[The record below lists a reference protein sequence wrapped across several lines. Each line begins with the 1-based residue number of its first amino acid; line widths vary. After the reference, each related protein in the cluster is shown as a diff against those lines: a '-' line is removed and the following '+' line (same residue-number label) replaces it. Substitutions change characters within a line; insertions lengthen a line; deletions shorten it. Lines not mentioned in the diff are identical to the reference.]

1 MRCIT
6 VRNKASLQ
14 QLEKDYRHYET
25 AETMPFAKW
34 TSFAEIAEVVVPDKD
49 GPWKNPLTFYESE
62 HSTTIGGDSLC
73 KKTRDFLELQ
83 KEECDMQILSISAG
97 MKGSNLC
104 VDILI
109 RCYKKHPDF
118 SNFLAYIGEDADAF
132 SKEENVEG
140 KLIVKSN
147 TKTVFSKEEIEEYKA
162 ALQEQNKL
170 LLDAT
175 EEHPF
180 LNSLHGRYV
189 PVDLPSAEYNGDMIY
204 DLKTR
209 DMQTSTI
216 ITYDNFIRI
225 FTETMNYITGVE
237 KDSYYNVMQGKTKEE
252 DFMSIVKTF
261 VVKNYINTKQMPQ
274 EDLPALM
281 DKLYRALFK
290 LYIVQDLID
299 DPQVTDV
306 KITAPDDI
314 RARIRGKA
322 YSSNITFISDDDYVR
337 FVTGVLIK
345 NRISLTRKQETF
357 TDDHDD
363 NYILR
368 FSFIAAYVSSTGYP
382 VIHIRKVSRKKL
394 LAPDLIQLG
403 MFDESVRDYL
413 LDCGRHSKGII
424 FAGPP
429 GSGKT
434 VALNWFLED
443 AYENSAEILVIQEN
457 DELFAYRK
465 GVIFEHVIN
474 NPKDGEEACSLEEL
488 GKMALVA
495 GANVFVIGEA
505 KGGEV
510 CSAITLSNAGC
521 RTALTLHTNS
531 AKETIDKI
539 CDLAMR
545 GFATSYEQTK
555 RSLKSFETIV
565 YMQDF
570 KVQEIS
576 QVIGYDEQKKDM
588 IYRCIYKRPH
598 DKKG

>member
-1 MRCIT
+1 
-6 VRNKASLQ
+6 
-14 QLEKDYRHYET
+14 
-25 AETMPFAKW
+25 
-34 TSFAEIAEVVVPDKD
+34 
-49 GPWKNPLTFYESE
+49 
-62 HSTTIGGDSLC
+62 
-73 KKTRDFLELQ
+73 
-83 KEECDMQILSISAG
+83 
-97 MKGSNLC
+97 
-104 VDILI
+104 
-109 RCYKKHPDF
+109 
-118 SNFLAYIGEDADAF
+118 
-132 SKEENVEG
+132 
-140 KLIVKSN
+140 
-147 TKTVFSKEEIEEYKA
+147 
-162 ALQEQNKL
+162 
-170 LLDAT
+170 
-175 EEHPF
+175 
-180 LNSLHGRYV
+180 
-189 PVDLPSAEYNGDMIY
+189 
-204 DLKTR
+204 
-209 DMQTSTI
+209 
-216 ITYDNFIRI
+216 
-225 FTETMNYITGVE
+225 
-237 KDSYYNVMQGKTKEE
+237 
-252 DFMSIVKTF
+252 
-261 VVKNYINTKQMPQ
+261 
-274 EDLPALM
+274 
-281 DKLYRALFK
+281 
-290 LYIVQDLID
+290 
-299 DPQVTDV
+299 
-306 KITAPDDI
+306 
-314 RARIRGKA
+314 
-322 YSSNITFISDDDYVR
+322 
-337 FVTGVLIK
+337 
-345 NRISLTRKQETF
+345 
-357 TDDHDD
+357 
-363 NYILR
+363 
-368 FSFIAAYVSSTGYP
+368 
-382 VIHIRKVSRKKL
+382 
-394 LAPDLIQLG
+394 